1 MTRSQQII
9 LGLALGFALFLGF
22 LLGLSVSD
30 QWIIVILIAL
40 GCGFITRFVLQWFFK
55 RRSHG

>member
-1 MTRSQQII
+1 MTRSQQIT

-30 QWIIVILIAL
+30 QWIVVILIAL
-40 GCGFITRFVLQWFFK
+40 GCGFITRFVLQWFLK

>member
-1 MTRSQQII
+1 MTRTQQII

-22 LLGLSVSD
+22 QLGLAVSD
-30 QWIIVILIAL
+30 QFVVVVLIAL

-55 RRSHG
+55 RGNHG

>member
-1 MTRSQQII
+1 MTRSQQIF

-22 LLGLSVSD
+22 QLGLAVSD
-30 QWIIVILIAL
+30 QWIVIILIAL

-55 RRSHG
+55 RKNHG